1 MYCCTQSGNKVHIYR
16 LRSCITRYV
25 LNIERRIIL
34 GILNLLRKL
43 IFIFQ
48 VVLVLEESG
57 KLNFFFES
65 GLSTLATFFLK
76 VGCLP

>member
-16 LRSCITRYV
+16 LRSRIAGYV
-25 LNIERRIIL
+25 LNIERTIIL

-48 VVLVLEESG
+48 VVLVLKVRKI
-57 KLNFFFES
+57 KLFFLS
-65 GLSTLATFFLK
+65 GLSTLATF
-76 VGCLP
+76 